1 MTYCFLTDIKYQLHL
16 CLVKLKDNKQ
26 ALAILYS
33 VPSKQR
39 KTKINMAIA
48 KLNHQ
53 MGNIVHAVSAYN
65 KVLKVSMEN
74 INITCTYYTY
84 CIFTSLFL
92 LY

>member
-1 MTYCFLTDIKYQLHL
+1 MIIFKTKYTVYFSDIKYQLHL

-26 ALAILYS
+26 ALTVLQS

-53 MGNIVHAVSAYN
+53 MGNIVHAVTAYN
-65 KVLKVSMEN
+65 KVLKVSKN
-74 INITCTYYTY
+74 II
-84 CIFTSLFL
+84 L
-92 LY
+92 

>member
-1 MTYCFLTDIKYQLHL
+1 MFSDIKYQLHL

-26 ALAILYS
+26 ALSVLQS

-65 KVLKVSMEN
+65 KVLKVCMKGHLNLN
-74 INITCTYYTY
+74 IYTFF
-84 CIFTSLFL
+84 IFD
-92 LY
+92 

>member
-1 MTYCFLTDIKYQLHL
+1 MYKCIVHFLKTKFYNFLDIKYQLHL

-26 ALAILYS
+26 ALTILQS

-65 KVLKVSMEN
+65 KVLKVSICN
-74 INITCTYYTY
+74 I
-84 CIFTSLFL
+84 L
-92 LY
+92 

>member
-1 MTYCFLTDIKYQLHL
+1 MHL

-26 ALAILYS
+26 ALTILQS

-65 KVLKVSMEN
+65 KVLKVSMGSIIILCVYFISLIIILLIYD
-74 INITCTYYTY
+74 INT
-84 CIFTSLFL
+84 
-92 LY
+92 